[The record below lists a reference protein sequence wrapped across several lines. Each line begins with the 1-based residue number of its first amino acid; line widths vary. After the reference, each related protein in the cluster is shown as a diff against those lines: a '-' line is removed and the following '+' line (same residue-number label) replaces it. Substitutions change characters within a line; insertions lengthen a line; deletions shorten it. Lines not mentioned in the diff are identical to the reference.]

1 MKNAFISKETQEEL
15 DLFASY
21 IEYRITNQI
30 KLGNANWVILD
41 SSKENYKYVLNEI
54 INITK
59 KYEIS
64 VTQRFGADFSSKSG
78 TDYNEIENSLLDN
91 YTIKYSLLSKRDWDD
106 ISKDPS
112 DNYFTR
118 KIKCNV
124 IIVGNIDF
132 QNVINRY
139 GGKAM
144 FLVDLDTNTN
154 SNSGFGINKKELIMQ
169 LAFEHGLKFDDDIDM
184 SSLLNLENG
193 RLENELT
200 RIFVKTL
207 NNNSTTISN
216 KDISLTGKTS
226 VNDHV
231 EELNSLI
238 GLKQTKE
245 TLLSIMSYLQVSK
258 NRSDVPSLHMAFLGN
273 PRNW

>member
-1 MKNAFISKETQEEL
+1 MKNAFISKEVQEEL

-21 IEYRITNQI
+21 IEYRINNQI
-30 KLGNANWVILD
+30 KLGNANWIIID
-41 SSKENYKYVLNEI
+41 SSKENYKHVLNEI

-91 YTIKYSLLSKRDWDD
+91 YTIKYSLLSKREWDD

-112 DNYFTR
+112 DNYFTK

-132 QNVINRY
+132 QDAINRY

-144 FLVDLDTNTN
+144 FLVDLDTN
-154 SNSGFGINKKELIMQ
+154 SNNVFDINKKELIMQ
-169 LAFEHGLKFDDDIDM
+169 LAVENGLKFDDDIDM

-216 KDISLTGKTS
+216 KDILLTGKTF
-226 VNDHV
+226 VDDYV
-231 EELNSLI
+231 KELNSLI

-245 TLLSIMSYLQVSK
+245 TLLSIMNYLLVSK

>member
-1 MKNAFISKETQEEL
+1 MKNAFISKEVQEEL

-21 IEYRITNQI
+21 IEYRIKNQI
-30 KLGNANWVILD
+30 KLGNANWIIID
-41 SSKENYKYVLNEI
+41 SSKENYKHVLNEI

-139 GGKAM
+139 AGKAM
-144 FLVDLDTNTN
+144 FLVDLDTNSN

-216 KDISLTGKTS
+216 KDISLTGKTF

-245 TLLSIMSYLQVSK
+245 TLLSIMNYLLVSK